1 MTFIERQKKKLM
13 EGRKAVQFMGE
24 TVFFAELDFQE
35 SQKVEMISDENWIEG
50 IKARKHGKDLTTA
63 QIMLMYER
71 DLASRRFAFSLA
83 SRITDKDGNR
93 LYSNDAE
100 LFDIVGMLV
109 SAEGQKF
116 IAALGESYSP
126 TYKDTAEK
134 NSPGSDS
141 GPSLQEQQDTES
153 EAENLT
159 E

>member
-1 MTFIERQKKKLM
+1 M
-13 EGRKAVQFMGE
+13 EGRKPVQFMGE
-24 TVFFAELDFQE
+24 EVYFAELDFQE
-35 SQKVEMISDENWIEG
+35 SQRVEMISDENWIEG

-71 DLASRRFAFSLA
+71 DLSSRRFAFSLA

-93 LYSNDAE
+93 LYSNDEE

-116 IAALGESYSP
+116 IAALGE
-126 TYKDTAEK
+126 TYAATDKEVAEK
-134 NSPGSDS
+134 NSQGSDME
-141 GPSLQEQQDTES
+141 PSLPKQLVTES